1 MTGDIDPS
9 RLRLTEEGRKLLD
22 TGIRDCPYCKKQPQ
36 IYVQKATGRY
46 CIKCNNLVERSWT
59 RCVEM
64 DTCGR
69 PMEKAVEKWNRK
81 VDRVHERQE
90 RQERKKMKEDKYGWV
105 RVK

>member
-22 TGIRDCPYCKKQPQ
+22 TGIRDCPFCKKQPQ

-46 CIKCNNLVERSWT
+46 CMKCNNLVERAWT
-59 RCVEM
+59 RCGEM

-81 VDRVHERQE
+81 ADRMHERQE
-90 RQERKKMKEDKYGWV
+90 KQKMKKDKYEWV